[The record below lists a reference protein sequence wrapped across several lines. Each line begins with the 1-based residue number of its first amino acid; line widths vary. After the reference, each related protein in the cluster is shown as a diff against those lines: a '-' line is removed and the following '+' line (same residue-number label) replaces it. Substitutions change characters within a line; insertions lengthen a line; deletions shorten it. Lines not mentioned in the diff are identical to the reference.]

1 MRLGSFP
8 PANAGSVIGVVFG
21 GLNILFSSFLV
32 VQTLRLR
39 FVFDETAFEL
49 KEVDSSGLVDSGEN
63 VIVGGQ
69 NRWTYDSFVNW
80 DFFPNVDIPILVYF
94 KETQTPQDKW
104 EEGPGQLDKVGGGQ
118 VHFFPAIANCK
129 QLEEQFQIR
138 GCAKFD
144 S

>member
-94 KETQTPQDKW
+94 KETQTPQ
-104 EEGPGQLDKVGGGQ
+104 VGFNLGGSSG
-118 VHFFPAIANCK
+118 
-129 QLEEQFQIR
+129 R
-138 GCAKFD
+138 
-144 S
+144 